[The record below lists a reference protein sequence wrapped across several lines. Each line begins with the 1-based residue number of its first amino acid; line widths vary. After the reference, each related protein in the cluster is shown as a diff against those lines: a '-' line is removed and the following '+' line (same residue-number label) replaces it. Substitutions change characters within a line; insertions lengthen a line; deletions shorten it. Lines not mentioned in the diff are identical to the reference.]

1 MIPRPI
7 AADATYVIKRP
18 FFSFFDRTF
27 RVFDD
32 AGTMVIF
39 VRRPLLRLREQF
51 RLFADED
58 MQRPVAA
65 IQARQMLAIN
75 FAYDV
80 TDPSDGRWLGTLRS
94 RGFRSIVRDTWDLL
108 GESEQEIGIMTEDGW
123 SMLRHLLPILRGH
136 WHVELGGE
144 TVARIDQL
152 FRFFTKEYRLT
163 IPASRSGADP
173 RFLMACALL
182 ALMREDRREERS
194 R

>member
-1 MIPRPI
+1 MATPPF
-7 AADATYVIKRP
+7 AADAAYVIKRP

-27 RVFDD
+27 RVYD
-32 AGTMVIF
+32 AGGAMVLF
-39 VRRPLLRLREQF
+39 VRHPLLRLRTEF
-51 RLFADED
+51 RLFADEA
-58 MQRPVAA
+58 MLHAVAA
-65 IQARQMLAIN
+65 IQARQALAIN

-80 TDPSDGRWLGTLRS
+80 TDPNDGRRLGTLRS

-123 SMLRHLLPILRGH
+123 SMLRHLVPILVGH
-136 WHVELGGE
+136 WHVEVGGE
-144 TVARIDQL
+144 TVATIDQR
-152 FRFFTKEYRLT
+152 FRLFTKEYRLT
-163 IPASRSGADP
+163 IHASRSGVDP